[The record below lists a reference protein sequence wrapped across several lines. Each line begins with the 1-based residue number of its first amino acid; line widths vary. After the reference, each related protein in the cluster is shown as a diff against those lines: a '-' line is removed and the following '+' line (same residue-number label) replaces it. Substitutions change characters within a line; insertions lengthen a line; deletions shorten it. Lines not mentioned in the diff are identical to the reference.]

1 MIAAD
6 NKIPWR
12 RLGEFIEECDE
23 RNEKGEFAIA
33 DVRGISINKSVIST
47 KADMTGVSLSSYKQ
61 FKHNEFC
68 VVTVTSRNGGKISL
82 ARNEDENTYIVSSSY
97 VVFRIRSEEL
107 MPEFLSLLFGRSE
120 FDRYARFNSWG
131 SAREVFSYEDMSRVG
146 IPVPPLAV
154 QQKVV
159 DVWRGLRK
167 MKEENEAL
175 AEPLMQLCRSY
186 LQDCKKKW
194 PMKEIGPMIAPCD
207 ERNESGTYDVNSV
220 RGVSIEKKIIPTKAD
235 MTGVGLKPYK
245 LLKPHEFCVVPVTSR
260 NGERISLA
268 INAEVETYIV
278 SSAYDVFRVTD
289 KELLSPEYLYLLFHR
304 PEFDR
309 YARFNSWGSARES
322 FSFSDMCRVKIPLP
336 PIEVQQAVVDVYR
349 CASEAKRIAEEADR
363 LCREICPALVRW
375 AAEGGTA

>member
-1 MIAAD
+1 
-6 NKIPWR
+6 
-12 RLGEFIEECDE
+12 
-23 RNEKGEFAIA
+23 
-33 DVRGISINKSVIST
+33 
-47 KADMTGVSLSSYKQ
+47 
-61 FKHNEFC
+61 
-68 VVTVTSRNGGKISL
+68 
-82 ARNEDENTYIVSSSY
+82 
-97 VVFRIRSEEL
+97 

-131 SAREVFSYEDMSRVG
+131 SAREVFSYEDMSRVE

-175 AEPLMQLCRSY
+175 AAPLMQLCRSY

-207 ERNESGTYDVNSV
+207 ERNESGAYNVNSV

-245 LLKPHEFCVVPVTSR
+245 LLKPQEFCVVPVTSR

-268 INAEVETYIV
+268 INAEVKTYIV
-278 SSAYDVFRVTD
+278 SSAYDVFRVAD
-289 KELLSPEYLYLLFHR
+289 KELLSPEYLYLIFHR

-349 CASEAKRIAEEADR
+349 CASEAKKIAEEADR
-363 LCREICPALVRW
+363 LSREICPALVRW
-375 AAEGGTA
+375 AAEGGIA

>member
-1 MIAAD
+1 MQTAE

-23 RNEKGEFAIA
+23 RNEGGHEYKPNGLNIDKAFMPTVANLENV
-33 DVRGISINKSVIST
+33 DLRKYKVVRNNRFVFSGMQTGRDECIRIGLFDEDKPVLISPAYTTFEIR
-47 KADMTGVSLSSYKQ
+47 Q
-61 FKHNEFC
+61 
-68 VVTVTSRNGGKISL
+68 TSEVL
-82 ARNEDENTYIVSSSY
+82 
-97 VVFRIRSEEL
+97 
-107 MPEFLSLLFGRSE
+107 PEFMYIQFLRKEMDRRGWFLSDSSIRANL
-120 FDRYARFNSWG
+120 DWNRFLDI
-131 SAREVFSYEDMSRVG
+131 E

-167 MKEENEAL
+167 MKEENDAL
-175 AEPLMQLCRSY
+175 AAPLMQLCRSY

-194 PMKEIGPMIAPCD
+194 PMQEIGPMISERY
-207 ERNESGTYDVNSV
+207 ERNDYGRLLSDSV
-220 RGVSIEKKIIPTKAD
+220 RGLSTNKELIETVANLEGVSLIGYKVVSPNDFAYVAD
-235 MTGVGLKPYK
+235 
-245 LLKPHEFCVVPVTSR
+245 TSR
-260 NGERISLA
+260 RGDKVSYGF
-268 INAEVETYIV
+268 NASAETYLV
-278 SSAYDVFRVTD
+278 SSISTVFEVVAID
-289 KELLSPEYLYLLFHR
+289 KLSSEFLNLWLCR

-349 CASEAKRIAEEADR
+349 CASEAKKIAEEADR
-363 LCREICPALVRW
+363 LSREICPALVRW

>member
-1 MIAAD
+1 MHAAD

-12 RLGEFIEECDE
+12 CLGEFIEECDE
-23 RNEKGEFAIA
+23 RNPDGNHSNVVGLNREKTFMPTVANLEDVNVCKYKVLRKGRFCFNGMHVGRDINIPIGMYNYESPCLISPAYVTFDVVNKDVLPEYLFVAISRYEM
-33 DVRGISINKSVIST
+33 DRLGWFFCDSSVRGGLDWN
-47 KADMTGVSLSSYKQ
+47 
-61 FKHNEFC
+61 
-68 VVTVTSRNGGKISL
+68 R
-82 ARNEDENTYIVSSSY
+82 
-97 VVFRIRSEEL
+97 
-107 MPEFLSLLFGRSE
+107 FLDIE
-120 FDRYARFNSWG
+120 
-131 SAREVFSYEDMSRVG
+131 

-175 AEPLMQLCRSY
+175 AVPLMQLCRSY

-349 CASEAKRIAEEADR
+349 CASEAKKIAEEADR
-363 LCREICPALVRW
+363 LSREICPALVRW
-375 AAEGGTA
+375 AAENFI

>member
-1 MIAAD
+1 
-6 NKIPWR
+6 
-12 RLGEFIEECDE
+12 
-23 RNEKGEFAIA
+23 
-33 DVRGISINKSVIST
+33 
-47 KADMTGVSLSSYKQ
+47 MTGVSLSSYKQ

-107 MPEFLSLLFGRSE
+107 MPEFLSMLFGRSE

-131 SAREVFSYEDMSRVG
+131 SAREVFSYEDMSRVE

-194 PMKEIGPMIAPCD
+194 PMKEIGSYLTPHD
-207 ERNESGTYDVNSV
+207 ERNSDLLIKLSQGVANTKVFQDPKQVSSNS
-220 RGVSIEKKIIPTKAD
+220 RADKIVHPGQFAYNRAT
-235 MTGVGLKPYK
+235 T
-245 LLKPHEFCVVPVTSR
+245 R
-260 NGERISLA
+260 NGEKISIA
-268 INAEVETYIV
+268 YREGPECTV
-278 SSAYDVFRVTD
+278 SSAYQVFSISD
-289 KELLSPEYLYLLFHR
+289 ELHLNPYYLMLWVSR
-304 PEFDR
+304 TEFDR
-309 YARFNSWGSARES
+309 YARYMSKGSAHE
-322 FSFSDMCRVKIPLP
+322 FFEFSDMCRVKIPLP

-363 LCREICPALVRW
+363 LSREICPALVRW